1 MWGHAV
7 TNRLSAHDNETTS
20 SDMSSQAAVDSDSRV
35 AKQVIYG
42 LSVFVSVAV
51 AAVIYL
57 VPPSVGGRAPSALA
71 SINAALNGAAGCFL
85 VAGFAFVR
93 RRQLGAHRRCML
105 TAFGLSS
112 LFLVTYLLHHAQVGS
127 VPFQGTGVVRTIYLA
142 LLLPHIVLAA
152 VIVPLALFTIYRGWT
167 NRIEL
172 HRKIARITLPLWLY
186 VSVSGVTIYWMLYHL

>member
-1 MWGHAV
+1 
-7 TNRLSAHDNETTS
+7 
-20 SDMSSQAAVDSDSRV
+20 MSSQAAVGSDNPR

-42 LSVFVSVAV
+42 LSVFVSLAV

-57 VPPSVGGRAPSALA
+57 VPSTEGARAPSALA
-71 SINAALNGAAGCFL
+71 SVNAALNGAAGCFL
-85 VAGFAFVR
+85 VAGFVFVK
-93 RRQLGAHRRCML
+93 RRQLDAHRRCML

-127 VPFQGTGVVRTIYLA
+127 VPFQGTGVVRTVYLA

-167 NRIEL
+167 GRLEL
-172 HRKIARITLPLWLY
+172 HRKVARITLPLWLY
-186 VSVSGVTIYWMLYHL
+186 VSASGVTIYWMLYHL

>member
-1 MWGHAV
+1 
-7 TNRLSAHDNETTS
+7 
-20 SDMSSQAAVDSDSRV
+20 MSSVSATTSDSRA

-42 LSVFVSVAV
+42 LSVFVSLAV

-57 VPPSVGGRAPSALA
+57 VPPAAAERAPSVLA
-71 SINAALNGAAGCFL
+71 SVNAALNGAAGCFL
-85 VAGFAFVR
+85 VAGFVFIK
-93 RRQLGAHRRCML
+93 RRQLDAHRRCML

-127 VPFQGTGVVRTIYLA
+127 VSFQGTGWVRTVYLA

-167 NRIEL
+167 GRLEL
-172 HRKIARITLPLWLY
+172 HRKVARVTLPLWLY
-186 VSVSGVTIYWMLYHL
+186 VSISGVTIYWMLYHL

>member
-1 MWGHAV
+1 
-7 TNRLSAHDNETTS
+7 
-20 SDMSSQAAVDSDSRV
+20 MSSVTISGSDSRV

-42 LSVFVSVAV
+42 LSVFVSLAV

-57 VPPSVGGRAPSALA
+57 VPPSSAGHAPSVLA

-85 VAGFAFVR
+85 VAGFLFVR
-93 RRQLGAHRRCML
+93 RRQLDAHRRCML

-112 LFLVTYLLHHAQVGS
+112 LFLVTYLLHHVQVGS
-127 VPFQGTGVVRTIYLA
+127 VPFQGQGLIKTVYLT

-167 NRIEL
+167 GRIEL
-172 HRKIARITLPLWLY
+172 HRKVARVTLPLWLY
-186 VSVSGVTIYWMLYHL
+186 VSVSGVAIYWMLYHL

>member
-1 MWGHAV
+1 
-7 TNRLSAHDNETTS
+7 
-20 SDMSSQAAVDSDSRV
+20 MSSYAGVGSDSRA
-35 AKQVIYG
+35 AKQIIYG
-42 LSVFVSVAV
+42 LSVFVSLAV
-51 AAVIYL
+51 AAVIYF
-57 VPPSVGGRAPSALA
+57 VPPSEAGRAPTALA

-85 VAGFAFVR
+85 IAGFVFVR
-93 RRQLGAHRRCML
+93 RRQIDAHRRCML

-127 VPFQGTGVVRTIYLA
+127 VPFQGTGLVRTVYLS

-167 NRIEL
+167 GRVEL

-186 VSVSGVTIYWMLYHL
+186 VSVSGVAIYWMLYHL